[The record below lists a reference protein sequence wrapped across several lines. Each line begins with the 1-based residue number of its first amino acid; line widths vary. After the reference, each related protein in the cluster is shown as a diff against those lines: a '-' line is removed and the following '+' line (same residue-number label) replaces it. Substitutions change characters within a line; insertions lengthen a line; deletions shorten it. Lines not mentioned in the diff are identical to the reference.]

1 VTLAQ
6 THKNIFINQHGMF
19 QKKTITYTSK
29 HVTKVAFNIPR
40 ERVNQVTNDS
50 EMSGQTYKKKQM

>member
-1 VTLAQ
+1 
-6 THKNIFINQHGMF
+6 MF